1 MDWITG
7 IQKAIDYTEEHLE
20 DVIDFEK
27 VAEEACS
34 SSFQFQRIFTALCG
48 ISLGEYIRNRRLS
61 KAAEILANSD
71 AKVIDVAFRFCYETP
86 ESFTR
91 AFTRFHGIT
100 PKEAKRG
107 GRVKSFS
114 KLSVKL
120 VLTGGSSMDYRIEK
134 LDAFKVLCKRTNVK
148 KPMGMENDAVKEIS
162 DFWAECGKN
171 GTTEK
176 IISYFPNNK
185 IKGLLGISFSSELN
199 GNKFPYGIGVEYDG
213 GKLKMQILK
222 LLKFLLT
229 LLRFLLAKK
238 KCQKPLTRFI
248 KKSCRSFSLK
258 AQNMNTAGV
267 LNWKFIRHRIFQTQ
281 TIPAKSGFR

>member
-7 IQKAIDYTEEHLE
+7 IQKAIDYTEDHLE

-61 KAAEILANSD
+61 RATEILANSD

-134 LDAFKVLCKRTNVK
+134 LDAFKVLCKRTDVK
-148 KPMGMENDAVKEIS
+148 KPMVIIP
-162 DFWAECGKN
+162 C
-171 GTTEK
+171 EK
-176 IISYFPNNK
+176 HH
-185 IKGLLGISFSSELN
+185 
-199 GNKFPYGIGVEYDG
+199 
-213 GKLKMQILK
+213 QI
-222 LLKFLLT
+222 
-229 LLRFLLAKK
+229 
-238 KCQKPLTRFI
+238 QI
-248 KKSCRSFSLK
+248 
-258 AQNMNTAGV
+258 
-267 LNWKFIRHRIFQTQ
+267 
-281 TIPAKSGFR
+281 